1 MTPLIQTKKL
11 TKIFKNGETPLIAL
25 NHIDLEIAQGEFVA
39 LTGPSGSGKTTLM
52 HLLGCLD
59 FPTSGQFFLEGKEVS
74 SFSPKQLAFIRNQ
87 KIGFVFQNFHLL
99 NDLNA
104 VENVVLPQLYGEIG
118 EKQAREKARELLDI
132 VGLGHRLYHHPSQL
146 SGGQRQRMA
155 IARALAMDPP
165 LILADEP
172 TGNLDSENA
181 QHINDLFWTIN
192 QTKRTTVI
200 IVTHEKGIA
209 QRAQRC
215 ITIKDGLIAS
225 DETSNSLNKL

>member
-1 MTPLIQTKKL
+1 MTILIETKKL
-11 TKIFKNGETPLIAL
+11 TKIFKNGEVSLAAL
-25 NHIDLEIAQGEFVA
+25 NNIDLEIEKGEFVA

-52 HLLGCLD
+52 HILGCLD
-59 FPTSGQFFLEGKEVS
+59 SPTLGQFFLEGKEVS
-74 SFSPKQLAFIRNQ
+74 SFSPNQLALVRNQ

-104 VENVVLPQLYGEIG
+104 MENVILPQLYGGIT
-118 EKQAREKARELLDI
+118 EKRARQKAQELLEI
-132 VGLGHRLYHHPSQL
+132 VGLGNRLFHHPNQL

-155 IARALAMDPP
+155 IARALAMDPSI
-165 LILADEP
+165 ILADEP

-181 QHINDLFWTIN
+181 QMIIDLFCTIN
-192 QTKRTTVI
+192 QLKQTTII

-215 ITIKDGLIAS
+215 ITIKDGVIDS
-225 DETSNSLNKL
+225 DIIR